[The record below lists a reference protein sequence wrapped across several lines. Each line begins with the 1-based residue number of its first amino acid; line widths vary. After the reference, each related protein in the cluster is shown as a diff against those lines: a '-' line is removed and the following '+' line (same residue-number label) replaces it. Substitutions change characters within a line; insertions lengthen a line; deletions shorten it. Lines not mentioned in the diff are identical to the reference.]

1 MFTTP
6 GPLSRQD
13 ISNGTIRSPLVSAGT
28 PGSRLDSSSLDLN
41 EILSPASRL
50 NRLSKP
56 DNSPSLSLFGSPVRG
71 QESGASLEKK
81 APSPADAKLNLR
93 SNGTAGSRDKDN
105 KAPSSAI
112 PSTVVDLP
120 SQRLYALA
128 VLIFLLAWKTYDTID
143 LSVDS
148 ERTSLYLFLK
158 WCLIDAGLWYACYC
172 LRIPKMSIAARKMQL
187 LIALSAFVNLNLF
200 FLSSSIFMLAV
211 KPLAVSVASTC
222 VRAIK
227 QIPLVGPRLVG
238 DSDLLIDSFELDHE
252 HILGRHTIHIL
263 PHSLAHMN
271 PDSKAYCIDSKT
283 SGAEPWYWSYVSEI
297 IGPYREKQTK
307 IPLLINGTRPQ
318 SITYAYT
325 PFETGQRQI
334 RTIKNVGAMQIET
347 TTIYPTLTNWAMAT
361 YYLPISE
368 VGVYEIHSVKDA
380 KGLEFR
386 TATHAP
392 KTVVVSCPKARLQ
405 WRSDTNPDDSFVVG
419 GDGHASI
426 CQRVDTDDVSNAVS
440 RTGLSDGLIEAV
452 VEGYEPME
460 MTIVRLVN
468 GHREVIGLDGIH
480 PRTTEE
486 VLKVSDDPTT
496 KKEQLE
502 EIRKWSRFRSRKST
516 YVINDTF
523 LRPGEYVYKL
533 ESVRDSANHTVALS
547 DSNSAGIF
555 NNKKGKVGKATSYM
569 ARIQVHRR
577 PSIGWSTSL
586 LQSELPL
593 RLSDDRQRSSS
604 HKLSLNLSG
613 QAPWTVEYLV
623 IDNAGTT
630 RETQKFTSLKDAV
643 IEATRAGVYQ
653 LVSVNDQHCSGLVER
668 TNMTLVHTQK
678 PAVNVTSVPLTAHEC
693 VGEIGAQVDFE
704 LSGRPPFAVH
714 YREFNL
720 RFPNSR
726 PITRVVRSQQRRHS
740 FKITP
745 ELAGTYRFEFFQLE
759 DDNYPSGL
767 PISTTIEQSV
777 HAQPSAKLDTVGGY
791 IPRKICLGQVLEL
804 PVRLKG
810 QGPWELTYNVV
821 HENRRTSNTIKD
833 IAKESY
839 AIDLGAF
846 EAPGDYTVEIVQVKD
861 GNSCARDLLDVSTT
875 VTVREGGPQVGFQ
888 CPDGG
893 IRVLDGE
900 QARIPVRVSGE
911 FPVEIKYRKIGD
923 TTGHVYKA
931 EVSYGP
937 QGVTKEDTVLAY
949 GPGEYE
955 LVSASD
961 ICTGTVD
968 PLNARCPV
976 RVEAKPSAWF
986 MTDGLTL
993 GDGTNNQDRIWRLAE
1008 VCEGS
1013 SSPAVF
1019 ELGLSGSG
1027 PWKIE
1032 YSVQYWSASNVHS
1045 GVPGYEDRSKMHTSV
1060 ALQPSTLKTECCDP
1074 GLYRYTLRGVSD
1086 ERYQRLQPLAAI
1098 RKTIAP
1104 DAGVTVVEH
1113 QVTRSPRAMLR
1124 AYLPD
1129 GTPLNA
1135 ASSSSRSHGLFSS
1148 KQATV
1153 KHCLAPGQSKVES
1166 DAQTWARV
1174 RDHLP
1179 EFRVEFEK
1187 DGKPPFQAWV
1197 EVFPASG
1204 PSEVMHIDNIDGYS
1218 QEVVLPD
1225 SVASHI
1231 GRYHMR
1237 LVKTRDTRGCEHQ
1250 IVDPSEV
1257 GLGRADEDGK
1267 AIAGGIEIEYI
1278 EAPSA
1283 RPASASPAANPSRD
1297 VCVGDILAF
1306 DLRGLNSWNVEYTY
1320 NNMHRAISANKRLFR
1335 RIADVPGNFT
1345 LTRVCHRSA
1354 NDCCSEFDDLSYAV
1368 HDIPRVRVSG
1378 GKDVYQ
1384 DILEGDTGNIRLDLA
1399 GTPPFT
1405 FTWQRRS
1412 LEHGGHDGKGKVLE
1426 SHTVKDL
1433 NDHAYTINTSSEGT
1447 FEVTFVQDRYC
1458 QYPKS

>member
-1 MFTTP
+1 MY
-6 GPLSRQD
+6 L
-13 ISNGTIRSPLVSAGT
+13 LVG
-28 PGSRLDSSSLDLN
+28 
-41 EILSPASRL
+41 
-50 NRLSKP
+50 
-56 DNSPSLSLFGSPVRG
+56 
-71 QESGASLEKK
+71 
-81 APSPADAKLNLR
+81 
-93 SNGTAGSRDKDN
+93 
-105 KAPSSAI
+105 
-112 PSTVVDLP
+112 
-120 SQRLYALA
+120 
-128 VLIFLLAWKTYDTID
+128 
-143 LSVDS
+143 
-148 ERTSLYLFLK
+148 
-158 WCLIDAGLWYACYC
+158 
-172 LRIPKMSIAARKMQL
+172 
-187 LIALSAFVNLNLF
+187 LSAFVNLNLF
-200 FLSSSIFMLAV
+200 FLSSSIFMLAI
-211 KPLAVSVASTC
+211 KPLAISAASTC

-238 DSDLLIDSFELDHE
+238 DSDLLIDAFELDDE
-252 HILGRHTIHIL
+252 HILGRHTIHVL

-271 PDSKAYCIDSKT
+271 PDSKAYCID
-283 SGAEPWYWSYVSEI
+283 GRAGEAEPWYWGYVSDI

-307 IPLLINGTRPQ
+307 IPILINGTHPQ

-325 PFETGQRQI
+325 SFETGQRQL
-334 RTIKNVGAMQIET
+334 RTVKNVGTMQIET
-347 TTIYPTLTNWAMAT
+347 TNLYPTLSNWAMAT
-361 YYLPISE
+361 YYLPINE
-368 VGVYEIHSVKDA
+368 IGVYEIHSVKDA

-386 TATHAP
+386 IAAHAP

-405 WRSDTNPDDSFVVG
+405 WRSDANPDDSFAVG
-419 GDGHASI
+419 SDGHASI
-426 CQRVDTDDVSNAVS
+426 CQRIDTDDASDAAS
-440 RTGLSDGLIEAV
+440 RPRLSDGLIEAV

-468 GHREVIGLDGIH
+468 GHREVIGLEGIH

-486 VLKVSDDPTT
+486 VLRAPNVNTN
-496 KKEQLE
+496 KEQLE
-502 EIRKWSRFRSRKST
+502 EIQKWSRFRSRKSA

-533 ESVRDSANHTVALS
+533 ESVRDAANHTVALS
-547 DSNSAGIF
+547 NSNAAGIF

-577 PSIGWSTSL
+577 PSVSWSSSL

-593 RLSDDRQRSSS
+593 RLSDDKQRSSS
-604 HKLSLNLSG
+604 HKLALKLAG

-623 IDNAGTT
+623 VDSVGTVRDRQT
-630 RETQKFTSLKDAV
+630 FTSLDGAS
-643 IEATRAGVYQ
+643 IQATRAGVYQ

-668 TNMTLVHTQK
+668 TNMTLVNTQK
-678 PAVNVTSVPLTAHEC
+678 PMVNVTSMPLTAHEC
-693 VGEIGAQVDFE
+693 VGEIGAQIDLE

-726 PITRVVRSQQRRHS
+726 PITRIVRSQQRRHS

-745 ELAGTYRFEFFQLE
+745 ELAGTYRFEFFHLE

-767 PISTTIEQSV
+767 SISATIEQAV
-777 HAQPSAKLDTVGGY
+777 HAQPSAKFDAVGGF

-810 QGPWELTYNVV
+810 QGPWELTYNIV
-821 HENRRTSNTIKD
+821 HENRRTSNTIKG
-833 IAKESY
+833 IVKESHI
-839 AIDLGAF
+839 IDFGAF
-846 EAPGDYTVEIVQVKD
+846 DAPGDYTVEIVQVKD
-861 GNSCARDLLDVSTT
+861 GNNCARDLLDVAAT
-875 VTVREGGPQVGFQ
+875 VTVREGGPQVGFH

-931 EVSYGP
+931 EIAYGP
-937 QGVTKEDTVLAY
+937 QGATKEDTVLAY

-961 ICTGTVD
+961 ICAGTVD
-968 PLNARCPV
+968 QLNARCPV
-976 RVEAKPSAWF
+976 RVETKPSAWF

-993 GDGTNNQDRIWRLAE
+993 SDDVSNRNEIWRLAE
-1008 VCEGS
+1008 VCESS

-1027 PWKIE
+1027 PWKID
-1032 YSVQYWSASNVHS
+1032 YSVEYWSASNVRS
-1045 GVPGYEDRSKMHTSV
+1045 GVPGYADRSKVHTSV
-1060 ALQPSTLKTECCDP
+1060 ALQPSTLKAECCDP

-1086 ERYQRLQPLAAI
+1086 ERYQRLQPLAAA
-1098 RKTIAP
+1098 RKAIAP

-1113 QVTRSPRAMLR
+1113 IVTRSPRATLK

-1129 GTPLNA
+1129 GTPLNVA
-1135 ASSSSRSHGLFSS
+1135 SSSRSHGLFGS
-1148 KQATV
+1148 KQPAV
-1153 KHCLAPGQSKVES
+1153 KHCLAPGQSKIES

-1179 EFRVEFEK
+1179 EFRVEFEA

-1204 PSEVMHIDNIDGYS
+1204 PSEVIHIDSIDGYS
-1218 QEVVLPD
+1218 QKVVLPD

-1257 GLGRADEDGK
+1257 GLGRADKDGK

-1320 NNMHRAISANKRLFR
+1320 NGVHRAISANKRLFR
-1335 RIADVPGNFT
+1335 RLADVPGNFT

-1378 GKDVYQ
+1378 GKDVSQ
-1384 DILEGDTGNIRLDLA
+1384 DILEGDTGDIRLDLA

-1412 LEHGGHDGKGKVLE
+1412 LEHGGYDGKGKVLE

-1433 NDHAYTINTSSEGT
+1433 NDHSYTIRTSSGGT
-1447 FEVTFVQDRYC
+1447 FEVIFVQDRYC